1 MSRLVAFFEC
11 HPKSKKSTNMGAQA
25 NKIVIQPK
33 VTIMADKFL
42 NKAVSPNNE
51 HYQEYGLSEK
61 YLEFY
66 LKNHITV
73 TGTNSGKF
81 G

>member
-1 MSRLVAFFEC
+1 MIWSTRDQKVEKKVHRFDKKWQNLSRLVAFFEC

-42 NKAVSPNNE
+42 NIAVSPNNE
-51 HYQEYGLSEK
+51 HY
-61 YLEFY
+61 
-66 LKNHITV
+66 
-73 TGTNSGKF
+73 
-81 G
+81 